1 MSTVVIVPIHLV
13 SNFLCSLLVVPL
25 PSLQCFLASKGPAT
39 ASPTWMLCKVQ
50 VGSTRGSSDGQT
62 WAGLVQRARRVQ
74 GSVCSSPSVVA
85 HFYTVCASDFV
96 GKDISAPK
104 IKIDVIYFPVGKTE
118 THRVNS
124 LPDILGSEAAQLG
137 QNPGSLLK

>member
-1 MSTVVIVPIHLV
+1 M
-13 SNFLCSLLVVPL
+13 
-25 PSLQCFLASKGPAT
+25 
-39 ASPTWMLCKVQ
+39 
-50 VGSTRGSSDGQT
+50 
-62 WAGLVQRARRVQ
+62 Q